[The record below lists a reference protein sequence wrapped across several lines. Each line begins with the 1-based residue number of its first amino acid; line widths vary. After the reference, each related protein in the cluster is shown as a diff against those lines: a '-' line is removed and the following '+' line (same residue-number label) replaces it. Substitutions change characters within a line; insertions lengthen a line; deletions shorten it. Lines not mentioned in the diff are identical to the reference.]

1 MSQGIDLP
9 TLPEAPQNVHEDIT
23 PEEALHFLHTGG
35 WGEDPALK
43 LVLQDAEQAEQ
54 AEQTRQYVLSWT
66 QSQIL
71 YQSPFTP
78 RYWPGTQTEAASISF
93 FTVATAVN
101 GITPQVMAGLFYE
114 NPPFM
119 IQERPGTT
127 AQAARALQALL
138 AYQLD
143 DCDFR
148 AELKLGISNCLLFGT
163 SMFQWGWEKFTRER
177 KIVKRKTPAVVIPS
191 TVPGAPD
198 TRISSGELEEEV
210 IEEVIDRPTFEHIVD
225 LREILV
231 DPGLRVPDIRKGK
244 YVIRRRY
251 MTFDDLDKLRD
262 REGYNLPPRE
272 ELLNLFFPPEELP
285 DPAQGELNGRNPMWE
300 ARAEPRWVPTTADPF
315 QKPLEVLERWDNE
328 TYIVV
333 LQKKLVIYNDK
344 NVYGKIPFLSIGWW
358 NIPGGFWSL
367 GLGRTIG
374 AEQRLQ
380 TGITNLLLDNASLN
394 LNTPLVRVRGKSIPT
409 QSIRICPG
417 KIIEVDEQGDLEPL
431 KRLPAIPEAN
441 ELMGM
446 SQSRADTVSG
456 NNPITGGGQAGSS
469 GHSNLARSSAGA
481 QALAQGASSGIS
493 EFIDNLADQVIVP
506 LLYEFQEMNRAL
518 LPESQLEYI
527 MSEELKHSY
536 AIEGNDLLEI
546 LNARVKFSILAGSKM
561 QTRRNMA
568 QGLPL
573 LSQFLANPA
582 ITEQLSIEGKKIDV
596 NEIVRMWFEASD
608 WKNLNDVIVPM
619 TPQDLQRQQQQSQ
632 GGQLQQKAQVT
643 SQLQNQKFQQAQTLA
658 DQENTARAARD
669 VLREAFKKS
678 VEPET
683 LAGEPNT
690 TGIGFG
696 GEA

>member
-1 MSQGIDLP
+1 M
-9 TLPEAPQNVHEDIT
+9 TLPEAPQNAHEDIT
-23 PEEALHFLHTGG
+23 PEEARSFLSAGI
-35 WGEDPALK
+35 WEVDPAVK
-43 LVLQDAEQAEQ
+43 LVLADAEMAE
-54 AEQTRQYVLSWT
+54 ASELSRQYVLGWVQAQT
-66 QSQIL
+66 L
-71 YQSPFTP
+71 YQSPFSP

-101 GITPQVMAGLFYE
+101 GIVPQVMAGLFYE

-119 IQERPGTT
+119 VQERPGTT
-127 AQAARALQALL
+127 AQVARALSALL
-138 AYQLD
+138 AYQVD

-148 AELKLGISNCLLFGT
+148 AELKLGIANCLLFGT

-177 KIVKRKTPAVVIPS
+177 KIVKRSASVEIPS
-191 TVPGAPD
+191 TIPGQPA

-210 IEEVIDRPTFEHIVD
+210 VEEIIDQPTFEHIVD

-231 DPGLRVPDIRKGK
+231 DPGLRVPDIRKAK

-251 MTFDDLDKLRD
+251 MTWDDLDKLRD
-262 REGYNLPPRE
+262 RDGYDIPSRDD
-272 ELLNLFFPPEELP
+272 LLMLFFPPEEQV
-285 DPAQGELNGRNPMWE
+285 DPGQLELGGRNPTWE
-300 ARAEPRWVPTTADPF
+300 ARAEPRWNPTTADPF
-315 QKPLEVLERWDNE
+315 QKPLEVLERWDND

-333 LQKKLVIYNDK
+333 LNKKLVIYSDK
-344 NVYGKIPFLSIGWW
+344 NIYGKIPFLSIGWW

-374 AEQRLQ
+374 SEQRLM

-394 LNTPLVRVRGKSIPT
+394 LQTPLVRVRGKSIPT
-409 QSIRICPG
+409 QSIRIAPG
-417 KIIEVDEQGDLEPL
+417 KIIEVDSQGDLEPL
-431 KRLPAIPEAN
+431 KRLPAIPEAG
-441 ELMGM
+441 ELMAM
-446 SQSRADTVSG
+446 SQGRADTVSG

-518 LPESQLEYI
+518 LPESQLDHI
-527 MSEELKHSY
+527 MSEELEHEYVSDGGDV
-536 AIEGNDLLEI
+536 IDI

-582 ITEQLSIEGKKIDV
+582 ITAQLAVEGKKISV
-596 NEIVRMWFEASD
+596 EEICRMWFEASD
-608 WKNLNDVIVPM
+608 WRNLNDVIVPM
-619 TPQDLQRQQQQSQ
+619 TSQDMQRQQQQSQ
-632 GGQLQQKAQVT
+632 GGKIQQQAQAQSQLQQ
-643 SQLQNQKFQQAQTLA
+643 QKFNQQQQLA
-658 DQENTARAARD
+658 DEENVARAARD
-669 VLREAFKKS
+669 VLREGFKKS
-678 VEPET
+678 VEPSVLT
-683 LAGEPNT
+683 GEPNT
-690 TGIGFG
+690 SGVGFG